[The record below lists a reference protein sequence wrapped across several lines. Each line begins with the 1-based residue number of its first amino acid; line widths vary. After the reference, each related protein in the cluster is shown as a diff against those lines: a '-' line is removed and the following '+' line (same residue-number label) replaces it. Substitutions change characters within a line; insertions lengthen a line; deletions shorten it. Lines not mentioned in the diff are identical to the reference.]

1 MSTTASCHRGEDT
14 GNGAISTRALA
25 DPEGGRE
32 GVLTAECGVVQ
43 ADTARSAV

>member
-25 DPEGGRE
+25 DPEE

-43 ADTARSAV
+43 ADAARSAV